1 MLRSV
6 PFRCCA
12 VAAGLAIV
20 FTAGCSRRPSR
31 VHPPSIDASSAG
43 REAIRQYDLD
53 GDGKVSGAELD
64 QAPSLKFALSRLDS
78 NGDGAVTAADVTAR
92 VRAWQESR
100 VGRMSVVL
108 TILANGKPLEG
119 ATVTLDP
126 EPFLGRNIQPATG
139 ITDSSGLVMPTIE
152 TGSDDPPGVAPGF
165 YLVRVAKDGMDIPP
179 MYNTET
185 VLGVELAQD
194 VEEMEEG
201 IVFDLR

>member
-1 MLRSV
+1 M
-6 PFRCCA
+6 
-12 VAAGLAIV
+12 
-20 FTAGCSRRPSR
+20 
-31 VHPPSIDASSAG
+31 HPPSIDARSAG
-43 REAIRQYDLD
+43 REAMTQYDRD

-64 QAPSLKFALSRLDS
+64 NAPSLKFALSRLDT

-126 EPFLGRNIQPATG
+126 EEFLGTNIQPATG
-139 ITDSSGLVMPTIE
+139 GTDASGLVMPTIE
-152 TGSDDPPGVAPGF
+152 TGPDDPPGVAPGF
-165 YLVRVAKDGMDIPP
+165 YLVRVTKEGMDIPP

-194 VEEMEEG
+194 VEELEEG